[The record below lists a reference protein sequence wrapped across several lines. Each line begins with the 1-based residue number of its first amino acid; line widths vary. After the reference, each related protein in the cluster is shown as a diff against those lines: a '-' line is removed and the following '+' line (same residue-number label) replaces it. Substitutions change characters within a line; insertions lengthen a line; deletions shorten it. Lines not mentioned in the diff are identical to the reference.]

1 MIKTNEKITQSTRSI
16 GSEMEELACRYL
28 EGNGYTVTD
37 RNFHGGRFSELDIV
51 ARDCDGY
58 LCFVEVKYRHDDEHG
73 GGEGAIDYHKIK
85 NISRCAT
92 YYMSHNYISPDTP
105 VRFDVVFIIGDNIR
119 LIQNAFDY
127 AG

>member
-1 MIKTNEKITQSTRSI
+1 MVGINKKQSQSTRSI
-16 GSEMEELACRYL
+16 GSEMEEHACSFL
-28 EGNGYTVTD
+28 EQNGYKVID

-51 ARDCDGY
+51 ARDGDGY

-73 GGEGAIDYHKIK
+73 GGEGAIDQHKIR
-85 NISRCAT
+85 NISKCAA
-92 YYMSHNYISPDTP
+92 YYMSQKKLSPDTP
-105 VRFDVVFIIGDNIR
+105 VRFDVVFIIGDDIR